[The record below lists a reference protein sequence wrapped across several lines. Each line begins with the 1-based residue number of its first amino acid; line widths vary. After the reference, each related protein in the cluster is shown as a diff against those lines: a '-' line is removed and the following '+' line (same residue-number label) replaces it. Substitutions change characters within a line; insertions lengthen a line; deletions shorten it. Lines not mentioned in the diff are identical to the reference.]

1 MIKEAMQ
8 MKIIS
13 LFGLCMIVIILAAG
27 VVCAAKSPI
36 NLREVKL
43 KPDIIINEF
52 QVYTNNSYTFQITA
66 AITNSVR
73 GTSTGPFEVIL
84 EWRAIPRS
92 APQYSSDPNFLA
104 DIPWNYLGSWRV
116 ENLINDPS
124 MKSLPSF
131 KISYIHRTPTEQS
144 ESERYLYRLTVDAT
158 NQVDEANEGNNHKGE
173 PYPPYFPSVPG

>member
-1 MIKEAMQ
+1 MAGDV

-13 LFGLCMIVIILAAG
+13 LFGLCMIVLILAAG

-43 KPDIIINEF
+43 KPDIIINDF
-52 QVYTNNSYTFQITA
+52 QVNTSDFYNFQITG

-73 GTSTGPFEVIL
+73 GTSTGPFEIIL
-84 EWRAIPRS
+84 EWRAVPIS
-92 APQYSSDPNFLA
+92 APQYSSDPDFLA
-104 DIPWNYLGSWRV
+104 DIPWNYLSSWRV

-124 MKSLPSF
+124 MNSLPRF
-131 KISYIHRTPTEQS
+131 KIRFNHITTTEQS
-144 ESERYLYRLTVDAT
+144 ESERYLYRLTADAK
-158 NQVDEANEGNNHKGE
+158 NQVDEANEHNNLKGE

>member
-1 MIKEAMQ
+1 

-13 LFGLCMIVIILAAG
+13 LFGLCIVVIIIAAG

-36 NLREVKL
+36 NLKEVRL
-43 KPDIIINEF
+43 KPDIIINNF
-52 QVYTNNSYTFQITA
+52 QVNTNDSYDFSVIA

-84 EWRAIPRS
+84 EWRAVPSS
-92 APQYSSDPNFLA
+92 APQFSSDPDFLA
-104 DIPWNYLGSWRV
+104 DIPWNYLSSWRV

-124 MKSLPSF
+124 MTSLPSF
-131 KISYIHRTPTEQS
+131 KIRFIHRTPTERS

-158 NQVDEANEGNNHKGE
+158 NQVDEANEHNNLKGE
-173 PYPPYFPSVPG
+173 PCPPYFPQGLV